1 MSFPQVICS
10 QCTLSPPLE
19 NVRKPH
25 GFLMFSGGRERV
37 HQYFDKYFQ
46 KITLCGYFILE
57 TTQFFIKIK
66 VWNPIFGF
74 HFLSFC
80 GIFINNMFIFW
91 FCFYYIWEEIAGE
104 INHYSIISSLSLSQL
119 PTSIFCENRQNKDT
133 TSIVSRTRTFIR
145 STHALRVQL
154 RSFFW
159 SVFFSTQSKFRKMRP
174 RKTPYLDT
182 FHAVMNTCKP
192 RSASWF

>member
-19 NVRKPH
+19 NIRKPH

-37 HQYFDKYFQ
+37 HQYFHKYFQ

-145 STHALRVQL
+145 STHALREKCPITEFFLVCIFLYSVQIQENAAQKN
-154 RSFFW
+154 
-159 SVFFSTQSKFRKMRP
+159 SVFGHFS
-174 RKTPYLDT
+174 
-182 FHAVMNTCKP
+182 
-192 RSASWF
+192 RSDEHLQT